1 MQNSIQTGSHWDISN
16 DLLVFQCTEV
26 LTLTSLSIICEGEG
40 IQFKELWADISNK
53 LSSVRSVHTCESWR
67 FQTISLLKG
76 VFHLLWGDV
85 VHELRVTL
93 KPYWGGSRENLTPIN
108 LGIVI
113 RHDFPRLKID
123 DHHHVWA
130 AQLKPICSILGKL
143 RFMDAC
149 FFLWEGFLEWVV
161 LSFVHHSVQWGK
173 WNALVLSELLDKMDR
188 GPLECGATIVWDYGL
203 A

>member
-1 MQNSIQTGSHWDISN
+1 MHWSSHPDKSVNNVWRRGNPVQRTFGRHLKQALSLLWKLKISN
-16 DLLVFQCTEV
+16 NF
-26 LTLTSLSIICEGEG
+26 TS
-40 IQFKELWADISNK
+40 K
-53 LSSVRSVHTCESWR
+53 RR
-67 FQTISLLKG
+67 FPPSLG
-76 VFHLLWGDV
+76 RRGSRTDR
-85 VHELRVTL
+85 RVTH
-93 KPYWGGSRENLTPIN
+93 KPHWGGSRENLTPIN

-123 DHHHVWA
+123 DHHHVSA

-149 FFLWEGFLEWVV
+149 FFLWEGFLEWVG

-188 GPLECGATIVWDYGL
+188 GPLECGATWLFNIRL
-203 A
+203 L